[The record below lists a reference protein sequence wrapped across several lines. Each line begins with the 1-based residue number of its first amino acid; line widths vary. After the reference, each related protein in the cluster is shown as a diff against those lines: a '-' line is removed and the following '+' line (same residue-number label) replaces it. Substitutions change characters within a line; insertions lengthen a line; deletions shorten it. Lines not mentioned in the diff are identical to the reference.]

1 MLSIASNFES
11 GVEAPSTPD
20 AVWQHDLAV
29 WQREA
34 DLPPLPDVVVDQAG
48 VLGAIMATA
57 ADAEQMREV
66 DDRALAQLAEL
77 YAAQE
82 RAVRAQSALVAGEVA
97 HRSRPELGLSG
108 FAASK
113 GHRTPAEFLRVAT
126 GSSLADAKRAIAVGT
141 MLVETAEAERTPD
154 PETAVDAATG
164 EVLEH
169 TPFVTVAPTA
179 PWMAGVARGVR
190 NGAVSVDQAAA
201 IRRGLGEPDTL
212 TGDPDS
218 DACRI
223 DIATLTAAADRLTL
237 EAGVLDVDRLLVR
250 ARELRDELDVAGVE
264 LRERR
269 RHEARSLRVYR
280 QADGMSRLVWL
291 MDPET
296 AAVVSDVYD
305 RITSPKLGGPRFV
318 ESEAAERAAR
328 IERDPRTAEQYASDA
343 FVELLRVGDAAD
355 PELLPGEGVP
365 AVRVLVTADDLAT
378 GSGLAFIEGQ
388 TAPVSRATA
397 ERHICAAG
405 MQQLLFD
412 AEARP
417 LDLGRTSRL
426 FSRKQR
432 LALSARDG
440 GCMFPGCQ
448 RPPSWTEAHH
458 IRHYARDHGATDIDD
473 GILLCRHHHRLVHAQ
488 GWEFRHRLRDDRIAY
503 ELIPPTSID
512 PAQRP
517 IPLPTKSSAYRRLLA
532 TR

>member
-1 MLSIASNFES
+1 MTNIASSFES
-11 GVEAPSTPD
+11 GAEALSLLD
-20 AVWQHDLAV
+20 AVWQQDLAV
-29 WQREA
+29 WQR
-34 DLPPLPDVVVDQAG
+34 DLELSPIPDVVADQAG
-48 VLGAIMATA
+48 ILGAIMATA
-57 ADAEQMREV
+57 ADAEQVREV
-66 DDRALAQLAEL
+66 DDRALTQLAEL

-97 HRSRPELGLSG
+97 RRSRPELGLAG

-141 MLVETAEAERTPD
+141 MLVETAEAERTLEPEPVVD
-154 PETAVDAATG
+154 PATG
-164 EVLEH
+164 ELLEH
-169 TPFVTVAPTA
+169 IPPIAVAPAA
-179 PWMAGVARGVR
+179 PWMSGVARGVR
-190 NGAVSVDQAAA
+190 NGTVSIDQADA
-201 IRRGLGEPDTL
+201 IRRGLGEPDPL
-212 TGDPDS
+212 TGDPGE
-218 DACRI
+218 DAGRI
-223 DIATLTAAADRLTL
+223 DVATLTSAADRLTL
-237 EAGVLDVDRLLVR
+237 DAGALDVDRLRVR

-264 LRERR
+264 VRERR
-269 RHEARSLRVYR
+269 RLDARSLRVYR

-318 ESEAAERAAR
+318 EAGAAERAAR
-328 IERDPRTAEQYASDA
+328 VERDPRTAEQYASDA
-343 FVELLRVGDAAD
+343 FVELLRVGAAAD

-388 TAPVSRATA
+388 AAPLLTRHRRAAHLRCRYAAIAVRRGSAAPRSRAHQPPLQQEAAPRAFGARRRMHVPRLPAPTLL
-397 ERHICAAG
+397 ERGAPH
-405 MQQLLFD
+405 
-412 AEARP
+412 P
-417 LDLGRTSRL
+417 
-426 FSRKQR
+426 
-432 LALSARDG
+432 AL
-440 GCMFPGCQ
+440 P
-448 RPPSWTEAHH
+448 
-458 IRHYARDHGATDIDD
+458 RDHGRTDIDD
-473 GILLCRHHHRLVHAQ
+473 GILLCRHHHRLVHAH